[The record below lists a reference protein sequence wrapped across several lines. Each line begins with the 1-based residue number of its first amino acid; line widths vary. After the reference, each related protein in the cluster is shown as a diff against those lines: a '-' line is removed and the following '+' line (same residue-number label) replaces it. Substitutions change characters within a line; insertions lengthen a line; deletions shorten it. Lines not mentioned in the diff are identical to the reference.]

1 MVRCTAV
8 PNTRVWGRQHNT
20 AEAFA
25 SAAVRALKTPAPG
38 GAPSGRVAPD
48 LDPSEDEQDERYD
61 ERTDR
66 VLAGDMIRARLKPR
80 EKRGKATHW
89 NQPVCGGDGKEQ
101 DAKKPGDKRQGAVH
115 RVGLRRP
122 DMRALRLKVICDARF
137 LRF

>member
-1 MVRCTAV
+1 
-8 PNTRVWGRQHNT
+8 
-20 AEAFA
+20 
-25 SAAVRALKTPAPG
+25 
-38 GAPSGRVAPD
+38 

-101 DAKKPGDKRQGAVH
+101 DAKNPGDERQGAVH
-115 RVGLRRP
+115 RVALRRP
-122 DMRALRLKVICDARF
+122 ATRALTQSD
-137 LRF
+137 LRDFAVLALGRCRIKLRQR